1 MKKLLKL
8 QLKKKKTIIT
18 TNLIGLD
25 KYIFL
30 VQEARN

>member
-8 QLKKKKTIIT
+8 QLKETIIK